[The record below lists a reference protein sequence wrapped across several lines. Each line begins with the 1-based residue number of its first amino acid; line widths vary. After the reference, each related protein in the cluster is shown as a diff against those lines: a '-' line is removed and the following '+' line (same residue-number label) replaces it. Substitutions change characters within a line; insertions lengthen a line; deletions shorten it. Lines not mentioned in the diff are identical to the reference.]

1 MATTV
6 ILLMS
11 IFACSQPDNP
21 STHSSSSPSTVD
33 NKNCRYPR
41 IASWLAKKDE
51 IIASQQPY
59 ALVMSGW
66 FTPQEASQIKAVNP
80 DALLLSGLTVNWVYD
95 DTSWLAFLISVANY
109 GHTTPFTITEEM
121 YLHDPSGNRVA
132 FGWASADWG
141 HPEIFAMDPRNPVW
155 VDLITAF
162 YKNVLSQPQ
171 HDGII
176 VDMVTEKSWNT
187 SAISDLDWIQAT
199 RKIMAGIIEANIQDK
214 LVIFNSG
221 KDFSEIDTY
230 SEFMDGFLMENCLG
244 SQFGASFNDAFQTA
258 SSGKLVIYAVDTDD
272 TGQQD
277 MSRLRLGLVL
287 SLLFDNTFFTYDFG
301 SRNHGQS
308 WWYREYDVNL
318 GKPLGTYYRQDNA
331 YYRQFEKGL
340 VVASPYSEI
349 SLSLEYEYLDI
360 TSGITASSFRIARG
374 DARIFL
380 LP

>member
-1 MATTV
+1 M
-6 ILLMS
+6 
-11 IFACSQPDNP
+11 
-21 STHSSSSPSTVD
+21 
-33 NKNCRYPR
+33 
-41 IASWLAKKDE
+41 
-51 IIASQQPY
+51 
-59 ALVMSGW
+59 
-66 FTPQEASQIKAVNP
+66 
-80 DALLLSGLTVNWVYD
+80 
-95 DTSWLAFLISVANY
+95 
-109 GHTTPFTITEEM
+109 
-121 YLHDPSGNRVA
+121 
-132 FGWASADWG
+132 
-141 HPEIFAMDPRNPVW
+141 
-155 VDLITAF
+155 
-162 YKNVLSQPQ
+162 
-171 HDGII
+171 
-176 VDMVTEKSWNT
+176 
-187 SAISDLDWIQAT
+187 
-199 RKIMAGIIEANIQDK
+199 
-214 LVIFNSG
+214 
-221 KDFSEIDTY
+221 
-230 SEFMDGFLMENCLG
+230 
-244 SQFGASFNDAFQTA
+244 A